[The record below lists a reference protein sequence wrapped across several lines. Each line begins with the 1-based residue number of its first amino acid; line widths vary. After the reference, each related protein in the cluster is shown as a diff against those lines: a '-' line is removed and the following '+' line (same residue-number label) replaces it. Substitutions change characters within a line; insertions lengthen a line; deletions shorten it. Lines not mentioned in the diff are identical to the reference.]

1 VTLFR
6 TIVIGHDG
14 TGAADAALRF
24 AERLAADDARLLIT
38 RVAPAARRAAAE
50 EELQRVRPAPRRA
63 VETRV
68 IGARTAVRGLVAVAR
83 DEGADLIVVGSDRRP
98 GDYRAYKVLG
108 LRLLHGAPC
117 AVAIAPDDPESE
129 IRRIGVAYDGSAES
143 ELALAA
149 AYELAQRLH
158 AAVTL
163 YLAVMHDAS
172 WGTDGQLAHR
182 DAGALLDAAA
192 ERAPSG
198 VNPATVVLPGYAS
211 HALVKGTAGVVD
223 LLVMGSRG
231 QGPLQH
237 AITGS
242 TSRAVTVEIDCPVL
256 ITPRGAGV
264 RAAVP

>member
-1 VTLFR
+1 MYR

-14 TGAADAALRF
+14 SDAADAALRF
-24 AERLAADDARLLIT
+24 AERLAADDARLVIT
-38 RVAPAARRAAAE
+38 RVVPASRRADAEAELARVWVSPGFAAE
-50 EELQRVRPAPRRA
+50 P
-63 VETRV
+63 RV
-68 IGARTAVRGLVAVAR
+68 IEARTAVRGLIAVAE
-83 DEGADLIVVGSDRRP
+83 DEDADLIVVGSDRRP

-117 AVAIAPDDPESE
+117 AVAIAPEDPEFE
-129 IRRIGVAYDGSAES
+129 VRRIGVAYDGSPES

-163 YLAVMHDAS
+163 YLAVMNDEL
-172 WGTDGQLAHR
+172 WGPDGQRAHR

-192 ERAPSG
+192 ERAPAG
-198 VNPATVVLPGYAS
+198 VNPATVVVPGFAS
-211 HALVKGTAGVVD
+211 SALVKGAGGIVD

-237 AITGS
+237 AIAGS

-256 ITPRGAGV
+256 ITPRAAGV
-264 RAAVP
+264 RCVTVP

>member
-1 VTLFR
+1 MYR

-14 TGAADAALRF
+14 TAAADAALRF
-24 AERLAADDARLLIT
+24 AERLAAEDARLVLT
-38 RVAPAARRAAAE
+38 RVAPDSRRADAE
-50 EELQRVRPAPRRA
+50 AELARVRVCPGFAA
-63 VETRV
+63 ETRV
-68 IGARTAVRGLVAVAR
+68 VEARTAVRGLVAVAAAE
-83 DEGADLIVVGSDRRP
+83 DADLIVVGSDRRP
-98 GDYRAYKVLG
+98 GDYRAYRVLG

-117 AVAIAPDDPESE
+117 AVAIAPEDPEFE
-129 IRRIGVAYDGSAES
+129 VRRIGIAYDGSPES

-163 YLAVMHDAS
+163 YLAVTDYDL
-172 WGTDGQLAHR
+172 WGPEGQRAHR

-192 ERAPSG
+192 ERAPAG
-198 VNPATVVLPGYAS
+198 VNPATVVVPGFAS
-211 HALVKGTAGVVD
+211 SALVKGAGGIVD

-237 AITGS
+237 AIGGS
-242 TSRAVTVEIDCPVL
+242 TSRTVTVEIDCPVL

-264 RAAVP
+264 RCVTVP

>member
-1 VTLFR
+1 MYR

-14 TGAADAALRF
+14 TAAADAALRF
-24 AERLAADDARLLIT
+24 AERLAAEDARLVLT
-38 RVAPAARRAAAE
+38 RVVPASHRADAE
-50 EELQRVRPAPRRA
+50 AELGRVRPAA
-63 VETRV
+63 GLAAEARV
-68 IGARTAVRGLVAVAR
+68 IQARTAVRGLIAVAEEE
-83 DEGADLIVVGSDRRP
+83 DADLIVVGSDRRP

-117 AVAIAPDDPESE
+117 AVAIAPDDPEFE
-129 IRRIGVAYDGSAES
+129 VRRVGVAYDGSPES

-149 AYELAQRLH
+149 AYELAQGLH

-163 YLAVMHDAS
+163 YHAVLPEDT
-172 WGTDGQLAHR
+172 WGLDGQLAHR
-182 DAGALLDAAA
+182 DAGVLLDEAAD
-192 ERAPSG
+192 RAPSG
-198 VNPATVVLPGYAS
+198 VNPATVAVLGHAS
-211 HALVKGTAGVVD
+211 TALAKSAGGIVD

-237 AITGS
+237 AIAGS

-264 RAAVP
+264 RCEAA

>member
-1 VTLFR
+1 VTVYR
-6 TIVIGHDG
+6 TIVVGHDG
-14 TGAADAALRF
+14 TDAADAALRF
-24 AERLAADDARLLIT
+24 AERLAADDPRLLIT
-38 RVAPAARRAAAE
+38 RVVPASRRAAAE
-50 EELQRVRPAPRRA
+50 EELQRVRSASASA

-68 IGARTAVRGLVAVAR
+68 IEARTAVRGLVAVAR
-83 DEGADLIVVGSDRRP
+83 EVDADLIVVGSDRRP

-117 AVAIAPDDPESE
+117 AVAIAPEDPGFE
-129 IRRIGVAYDGSAES
+129 IRRIGVAYDGSSES

-149 AYELAQRLH
+149 AYELAQRLY

-163 YLAVMHDAS
+163 YLAVLPDES
-172 WGTDGQLAHR
+172 WGLGGQLAHR

-192 ERAPSG
+192 DRAPSG
-198 VNPATVVLPGYAS
+198 VDPATVVVPGFAS
-211 HALVKGTAGVVD
+211 SALVKSAGSVD

-237 AITGS
+237 AIVGS
-242 TSRAVTVEIDCPVL
+242 TSRAVTVEVDCPVL

-264 RAAVP
+264 RSAVP

>member
-1 VTLFR
+1 MYR

-14 TGAADAALRF
+14 SDAADAALRF

-38 RVAPAARRAAAE
+38 RVAAASRRAAAE
-50 EELQRVRPAPRRA
+50 EELQRVRPASGLA

-68 IGARTAVRGLVAVAR
+68 IEARTAVRGLVAVAK
-83 DEGADLIVVGSDRRP
+83 DEDADLIVVGSDRRP
-98 GDYRAYKVLG
+98 GDYRAHKVLG

-117 AVAIAPDDPESE
+117 AVAIAPGDPESD

-149 AYELAQRLH
+149 AYELAERLH

-163 YLAVMHDAS
+163 YLAVLPDDA
-172 WGTDGQLAHR
+172 WGLAGQLAHR

-192 ERAPSG
+192 DRAPSG
-198 VNPATVVLPGYAS
+198 VNPATVVVHGYAS
-211 HALVKGTAGVVD
+211 SALVNSAGGIAD

-237 AITGS
+237 AIAGS

-264 RAAVP
+264 RSAVP